1 MTAGCTTGLF
11 VSMDNVV
18 PSARYTK
25 PACVIIANAR
35 LTRVDMHRTQFN
47 TSADTE
53 RERER
58 ERERDRE
65 TDRQTVCYAIE
76 RENRQRISMTFSE
89 STTFGTMKIIYNYA
103 VFPAENKT

>member
-1 MTAGCTTGLF
+1 MTAGCTAGLF

-58 ERERDRE
+58 ER
-65 TDRQTVCYAIE
+65 DRQTDSYAIE

>member
-1 MTAGCTTGLF
+1 MTAGCTAGLF

-58 ERERDRE
+58 ERETERQ
-65 TDRQTVCYAIE
+65 TDRQSVMLLSEKTVNE
-76 RENRQRISMTFSE
+76 FR
-89 STTFGTMKIIYNYA
+89 
-103 VFPAENKT
+103 